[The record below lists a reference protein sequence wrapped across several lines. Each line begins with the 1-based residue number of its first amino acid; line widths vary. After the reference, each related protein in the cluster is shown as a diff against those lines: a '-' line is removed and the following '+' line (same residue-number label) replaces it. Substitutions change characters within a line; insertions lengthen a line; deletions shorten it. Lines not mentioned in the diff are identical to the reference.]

1 MLIILM
7 KQYIKL
13 IQIFSTTFKEMIQIF
28 NENVDK
34 IDFITDLL
42 ELLSQLLKCTYS
54 FANELLLLNL
64 IYNKLLFTTPL
75 KY

>member
-1 MLIILM
+1 
-7 KQYIKL
+7 
-13 IQIFSTTFKEMIQIF
+13 MIQIF
-28 NENVDK
+28 NENIDK